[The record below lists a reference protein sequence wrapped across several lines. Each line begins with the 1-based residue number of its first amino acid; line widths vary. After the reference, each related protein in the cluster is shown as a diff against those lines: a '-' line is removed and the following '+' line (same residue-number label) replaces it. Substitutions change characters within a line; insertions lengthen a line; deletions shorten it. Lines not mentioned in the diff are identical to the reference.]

1 MKRSAP
7 HMPADSPA
15 DMPSAVYGRG
25 AGRTRAAHSALRVLI
40 GALLM
45 LVVVSGCTD
54 SDPAYGPDGR
64 KKIHVYLLLISTKQ
78 VDYYQWA
85 EQTYEARNP
94 GVDVVIEQFPGSSL
108 KDYEV
113 KLRLRYSSGQA
124 PDAFILRTG
133 LLSELVSY
141 GLVEPAPSFVDSL
154 RRVEGRTR
162 AIREAPVIEGRSYGM
177 TAAAS
182 PMVLYYNRDM
192 FQAEGLDPDRPPRTW
207 SELTRHAERLA
218 RYDASG
224 TLTRAGFSLRK
235 RGYQPGTA
243 GKWLTFLY
251 SAGGRAFDA
260 DARTSRFRSP
270 AGREALRLYEEI
282 LFNKNL
288 DDIDL
293 QGDQQGFGQ
302 EKTAMFLRE
311 VHVIRWLEENYP
323 DLNFGVAPVPRQ
335 DTSLSY
341 INPYVWTVSSQTP
354 HPTASWRFI
363 EFLMSEEAYAR
374 YASIGG
380 VVPVTKSVAAR
391 EPFAQDPYLQVF
403 LNQRMKAPDVF
414 PRENRAK
421 AILGAHIER
430 FCYGRTGIDETLRR
444 AEENVNA
451 LLDQPPRGRA
461 LPAAAPQVERE
472 VPTRRAHHRPE
483 AAVSHRPERTGSPE
497 PK

>member
-1 MKRSAP
+1 MKRLPP
-7 HMPADSPA
+7 HMPADSLSDVPL
-15 DMPSAVYGRG
+15 AVYGRC
-25 AGRTRAAHSALRVLI
+25 AGQTRAAHSVLRILI
-40 GALLM
+40 GAW
-45 LVVVSGCTD
+45 LVFVVLGGCTD

-85 EQTYEARNP
+85 ERTYEARNP

-141 GLVEPAPSFVDSL
+141 GLVEPAPAFIDSL

-207 SELTRHAERLA
+207 NELVRHAERLA

-282 LFNKNL
+282 LFQKNL

-302 EKTAMFLRE
+302 KKTAMLLRE

-323 DLNFGVAPVPRQ
+323 DLNFGVAPVPRR

-341 INPYVWTVSSQTP
+341 INPYIWTVSSQTP

-380 VVPVTKSVAAR
+380 VVPVTQSVAAR
-391 EPFAQDPYLQVF
+391 EPFAEDPYLQVF

-430 FCYGRTGIDETLRR
+430 FCYGRMGVDKTLRR

-451 LLDQPPRGRA
+451 LLGQPPRGRA
-461 LPAAAPQVERE
+461 LPAAASQVKRE
-472 VPTRRAHHRPE
+472 VPTRRIHHRSKK
-483 AAVSHRPERTGSPE
+483 AAPHPPERPGSREPE
-497 PK
+497 